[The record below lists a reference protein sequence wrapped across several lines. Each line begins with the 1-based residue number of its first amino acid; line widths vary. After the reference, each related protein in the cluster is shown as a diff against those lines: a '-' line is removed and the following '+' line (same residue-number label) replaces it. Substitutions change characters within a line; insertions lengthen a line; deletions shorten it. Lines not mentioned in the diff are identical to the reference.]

1 MLPENVTVYIVYIV
15 YIVYWL
21 KSSFQMYT
29 VFDDPTQMTVWEN
42 TVFLVR
48 SCRLI
53 TLVGLT

>member
-29 VFDDPTQMTVWEN
+29 VFDDPTQMTV
-42 TVFLVR
+42 
-48 SCRLI
+48 
-53 TLVGLT
+53 